1 MNHNPKKRADIKLD
15 MLVAV
20 VQKRDQLSGTTTE
33 GLVRRIL
40 TNAAFHPRGIKVKL
54 NTGEVGRVVEILEE
68 PLEDFEFDNL

>member
-1 MNHNPKKRADIKLD
+1 MSKNPKKRADIKLD

-20 VQKRDQLSGTTTE
+20 VQKRDQQSGETTE

-54 NTGEVGRVVEILEE
+54 DTGEVGRVVEIIEE
-68 PLEDFEFDNL
+68 EEFDDDF